1 MLLQTPFHAYYTAR
15 MLDSLSENEQLLP
28 VYASSDIQVYPFQIA
43 AASFALR
50 SPYQKGVILC
60 DEAGMGKSHEAM
72 LVINQR
78 WLEGQTR
85 ILLCIPNADLVY
97 QWVDML
103 ERYYS
108 IPYTVL
114 IGRKD
119 WEINTTADVPNGFDQ
134 DGLVITTYDFAAEHE
149 AEASQIHWDLTVF
162 EEANALSGVYQP
174 ESRQAKA
181 LYRIAG
187 SAFKLLLTG
196 TPIEKNIMDL
206 YGLIW
211 FIDNTVLPD
220 EKEFLARYLRKPE
233 NYPELAELV
242 SRFCFRTLRSQAKQ
256 YAKVP
261 ERVLFTV
268 EYSPSK
274 EEQKVYDLLYA
285 YINKPNKLAF
295 PEMDS
300 YDLALRLLSLQSSS
314 TAAIKQTLSGVI
326 RRLEKRED
334 AQAEL
339 SELQAIVD
347 ACNNISTDTKVKE
360 LLQVLEKGF
369 ALMKK
374 TGAKKKAV
382 IFTESVETMKM
393 LRPHLATKY
402 KTLLYYGGTDYS
414 VLQQFLADGE
424 VLISTDNGA
433 KGFHLADASFV
444 IHYDLLYNTLKM
456 EQRIDRCHRL
466 GQQNDVLSVAFI
478 NKSNFADVRKLE
490 LVSKRMLVSD
500 GVFGVSDDVI
510 GGFTDDLAGAFPV
523 LSERLRTKAQIETEH
538 QQALASHAEENK
550 QLVAAAEDVLFTTF
564 TKELADKIKLSP
576 RYIETQA
583 REINNDLWALAKY
596 FFTKYNETHSDCF
609 YVIDEAAQTIT
620 ATNYESLPVLFYY
633 WNGSQNRK
641 YQSQPVYGMAKDCK
655 PRHGRITLSSIIG
668 RGILHELEC
677 ADSGKL
683 RVSKP
688 GAENAEIG
696 LYTVSLASADHKRS
710 KEIPVLVG
718 RTESGEALDQAEC
731 LTLLS
736 LPVLDYEQTAHS
748 APHWLKKAGTPH
760 PLDKLVP
767 VDALAEQYRAELS
780 PSQAEE
786 AERLKLEAKRKKA
799 ALSKK
804 IDALEAQIK
813 ALEDS
818 RSGITHDRL
827 QLLALDKQI
836 NQLRREL
843 MGKKENQF
851 FEEMQLDLELEEQ
864 IKTATVNNGI
874 RVTTVREFVAEVT
887 SNR

>member
-1 MLLQTPFHAYYTAR
+1 MLLQTPFHAYYAAR
-15 MLDSLSENEQLLP
+15 MLDSISAREQLLP

-85 ILLCIPNADLVY
+85 ILLCIPNADLVH

-114 IGRKD
+114 TSRKD
-119 WEINTTADVPNGFDQ
+119 WEINTTADAPNGFDQ

-149 AEASQIHWDLTVF
+149 AEASQIRWNLTVF
-162 EEANALSGVYQP
+162 EEANALSGVYQL

-187 SAFKLLLTG
+187 NSFKLLLTG

-211 FIDNTVLPD
+211 FIDKTVLPD

-233 NYPELAELV
+233 NYPELAERV

-261 ERVLFTV
+261 ERVLLTV
-268 EYSPSK
+268 ECSPSM
-274 EEQKVYDLLYA
+274 EEQKVYDLLYT

-295 PEMDS
+295 PEMDPC
-300 YDLALRLLSLQSSS
+300 DLALRLLSLQSSS

-334 AQAEL
+334 AQLEL
-339 SELQAIVD
+339 AELQAIVD

-360 LLQVLEKGF
+360 LLRVLEKGF

-393 LRPHLATKY
+393 LRPHLAAKY
-402 KTLLYYGGTDYS
+402 KTLHYYGGTEYS

-478 NKSNFADVRKLE
+478 NKGNFADVRKLE

-510 GGFTDDLAGAFPV
+510 GGFTDDPAGAFPV

-538 QQALASHAEENK
+538 QQTLASHAEENK

-564 TKELADKIKLSP
+564 TKGLADKIKLSP
-576 RYIETQA
+576 RYIETQT

-596 FFTKYNETHSDCF
+596 FFTKYNETHTDCL
-609 YVIDEAAQTIT
+609 YVIDEAEQTIT
-620 ATNYESLPVLFYY
+620 ATNYETLPVLFYY

-641 YQSQPVYGMAKDCK
+641 YQSQRVYGMAKVFK

-677 ADSGKL
+677 SDSGIL
-683 RVSKP
+683 RIAKP
-688 GAENAEIG
+688 NVEDAEIG
-696 LYTVSLASADHKRS
+696 LYSVSLTSADRKRS
-710 KEIPVLVG
+710 KEIPILVG
-718 RTESGEALDQAEC
+718 RTKSGKVLNQAEC
-731 LTLLS
+731 LELLS
-736 LPVLDYEQTAHS
+736 LPVATYEESAHK
-748 APHWLKKAGTPH
+748 APHWLKKAGTPY
-760 PLDKLVP
+760 PLDQFVP
-767 VDALAEQYRAELS
+767 LDALAEQYRAELT

-786 AERLKLEAKRKKA
+786 AERLKLEAKRKEA
-799 ALSKK
+799 ALSKE

-813 ALEDS
+813 ALEDARGQIS
-818 RSGITHDRL
+818 NDRL
-827 QLLALDKQI
+827 QILALDKQI
-836 NQLRREL
+836 NQLRRDL
-843 MGKKENQF
+843 MGKKENPF
-851 FEEMQLDLELEEQ
+851 FEEMRLDQKLEKQ
-864 IKTATVNNGI
+864 INVFQGSIGTNLF
-874 RVTTVREFVAEVT
+874 REFLLEVE
-887 SNR
+887 R

>member
-43 AASFALR
+43 AANFALR

-85 ILLCIPNADLVY
+85 ILLCIPNADLVH

-103 ERYYS
+103 ERFYS
-108 IPYTVL
+108 MPYVVL
-114 IGRKD
+114 TNRKE
-119 WEINTTADVPNGFDQ
+119 WEENAAADSSNGFDQ
-134 DGLVITTYDFAAEHE
+134 DGLVITTYEFAAEHE

-211 FIDNTVLPD
+211 FIDNTTLPD
-220 EKEFLARYLRKPE
+220 EKEFLSRYLRKPE
-233 NYPELAELV
+233 NYPELAERV

-261 ERVLFTV
+261 ERVLLTV
-268 EYSPSK
+268 EYSPTK
-274 EEQKVYDLLYA
+274 EERTVYDLLYA
-285 YINKPNKLAF
+285 YINKPNKIAF

-314 TAAIKQTLSGVI
+314 TAAIRQTLAGI
-326 RRLEKRED
+326 IKRLEKQVN
-334 AQAEL
+334 AQEER
-339 SELQAIVD
+339 SELQAIIA
-347 ACNNISTDTKVKE
+347 ACDRVSTDTKVKK
-360 LLQVLEKGF
+360 LLRVLDRGF

-374 TGAKKKAV
+374 TGAQKKAV
-382 IFTESVETMKM
+382 IFTESVETQRM
-393 LRPHLATKY
+393 LLPILRSKY
-402 KTLLYYGGTDYS
+402 KAELYNGGADDSAIRRFRAEGEILL
-414 VLQQFLADGE
+414 
-424 VLISTDNGA
+424 STDHGA
-433 KGFHLADASFV
+433 KGFNLECASFV

-478 NKSNFADVRKLE
+478 DKGNFADVRKLE

-510 GGFTDDLAGAFPV
+510 GGFTDDLPGALSV
-523 LSERLRTKAQIETEH
+523 ISERLRTRAQVEANYQKTLSGHE
-538 QQALASHAEENK
+538 EENK
-550 QLVAAAEDVLFTTF
+550 QVVASAEDVLFTTF
-564 TKELADKIKLSP
+564 TKSLADKIRLSP
-576 RYIETQA
+576 RYIEERTEELNQ
-583 REINNDLWALAKY
+583 DLWALAK
-596 FFTKYNETHSDCF
+596 FFFNRYNETHTDCC
-609 YVIDEAAQTIT
+609 YVIDETAQTIT
-620 ATNYESLPVLFYY
+620 ATNYKTLPVLFYY

-641 YQSQPVYGMAKDCK
+641 YQSQPVYGMAKDFK

-688 GAENAEIG
+688 DAENAEIG
-696 LYTVSLASADHKRS
+696 LYTVSLTSADRKRS

-718 RTESGEALDQAEC
+718 RTESGKALDQAEC

-736 LPVLDYEQTAHS
+736 LPVQDYEQSDHS
-748 APHWLKKAGTPH
+748 APHWLKKTGTPH

-767 VDALAEQYRAELS
+767 VDALVEPYRAELS
-780 PSQAEE
+780 PVQAEE
-786 AERLKLEAKRKKA
+786 AERLKLEAKRQKA
-799 ALSKK
+799 ALSRE
-804 IDALEAQIK
+804 IDALEAQVK

-818 RSGITHDRL
+818 RGRITHDRL

-836 NQLRREL
+836 NQFRREL
-843 MGKKENQF
+843 MAKKENQF
-851 FEEMQLDLELEEQ
+851 LEEMQCDLSLEKQLTLLKNEETTIQ
-864 IKTATVNNGI
+864 LI
-874 RVTTVREFVAEVT
+874 RESILLIRT
-887 SNR
+887 

>member
-1 MLLQTPFHAYYTAR
+1 MLLQTPFHAYYAAR
-15 MLDSLSENEQLLP
+15 MLDSLSAREQFIP

-50 SPYQKGVILC
+50 SPHQKGVILC

-85 ILLCIPNADLVY
+85 ILLCIPNSDLVH

-114 IGRKD
+114 TSRKD
-119 WEINTTADVPNGFDQ
+119 WEIKTTADAPNCFDQ
-134 DGLVITTYDFAAEHE
+134 DGLVITTCDFAAEHE
-149 AEASQIHWDLTVF
+149 EEASQIHWDLTVF

-211 FIDNTVLPD
+211 FIDKTVLPD

-233 NYPELAELV
+233 NYPELAERV

-261 ERVLFTV
+261 ERVLLTV

-274 EEQKVYDLLYA
+274 EEQKVYDLLYTT

-339 SELQAIVD
+339 AELQAIVD

-360 LLQVLEKGF
+360 LLRVLEKGF

-393 LRPHLATKY
+393 LKPCLATKY

-414 VLQQFLADGE
+414 FLQQFLADGE

-510 GGFTDDLAGAFPV
+510 GGFTDDPAGAFPV
-523 LSERLRTKAQIETEH
+523 LSDRLRTKAQIEAEY
-538 QQALASHAEENK
+538 QQTLASHAEENK

-609 YVIDEAAQTIT
+609 YVIDEAEQTIT

-641 YQSQPVYGMAKDCK
+641 YQSQRVYGMAKDFK

-677 ADSGKL
+677 SDSGIL
-683 RVSKP
+683 HIAKP
-688 GAENAEIG
+688 DVEDAEIG
-696 LYTVSLASADHKRS
+696 LYTVSLTSADRRLS
-710 KEIPVLVG
+710 KEIPILVG
-718 RTESGEALDQAEC
+718 WTKSGKVLNQAEC
-731 LTLLS
+731 LELLS
-736 LPVLDYEQTAHS
+736 LPVATYEESDHK
-748 APHWLKKAGTPH
+748 APHWLKKTGTPY
-760 PLDKLVP
+760 PLDRLVP

-780 PSQAEE
+780 PVQAEE

-799 ALSKK
+799 ALSKE

-813 ALEDS
+813 AVEDA
-818 RSGITHDRL
+818 RGQITSDRL
-827 QLLALDKQI
+827 QILALDKQI

-851 FEEMQLDLELEEQ
+851 FDEMRLDQELEKQ
-864 IKTATVNNGI
+864 IKTAHSLIATNLY
-874 RVTTVREFVAEVT
+874 REFLLEAEK
-887 SNR
+887 

>member
-15 MLDSLSENEQLLP
+15 MLDSLSTREQLLP

-43 AASFALR
+43 AAGFALR
-50 SPYQKGVILC
+50 SPHQKGVILC

-85 ILLCIPNADLVY
+85 ILLCIPNADLVH
-97 QWVDML
+97 QWVNML

-119 WEINTTADVPNGFDQ
+119 WEINTTADAPNGFDQ

-149 AEASQIHWDLTVF
+149 AEASQIRWDLTVF

-233 NYPELAELV
+233 NYPELAERV

-261 ERVLFTV
+261 ERVLLTV

-274 EEQKVYDLLYA
+274 EEQKVYDLLYT

-360 LLQVLEKGF
+360 LLRVLEKGF

-393 LRPHLATKY
+393 LQPHLAAKY
-402 KTLLYYGGTDYS
+402 KALLYYGGTDYS
-414 VLQQFLADGE
+414 VFQQFLADGE

-478 NKSNFADVRKLE
+478 NKGNFADVRKLE

-510 GGFTDDLAGAFPV
+510 GGFTDDPAGAFPV
-523 LSERLRTKAQIETEH
+523 LSDRLRTKAQVEAEY
-538 QQALASHAEENK
+538 QQTLASHAEENK

-564 TKELADKIKLSP
+564 TKELADKIKLLP

-596 FFTKYNETHSDCF
+596 FFSRYNETHSDCF
-609 YVIDEAAQTIT
+609 YVIDEAEQTIT
-620 ATNYESLPVLFYY
+620 ATNFEALPVLFYY

-641 YQSQPVYGMAKDCK
+641 YQSQRVYGMAKDFK
-655 PRHGRITLSSIIG
+655 PRYGRITLTSIIG

-677 ADSGKL
+677 AETGEL
-683 RVSKP
+683 RMQNA
-688 GAENAEIG
+688 GMQNAEIG
-696 LYTVSLASADHKRS
+696 LYTVLLTSEDRRLS
-710 KEIPVLVG
+710 KEIPILVG
-718 RTESGEALDQAEC
+718 RTKSGKILDQAEC
-731 LTLLS
+731 LELLS
-736 LPVLDYEQTAHS
+736 QPVATYEESEHK
-748 APHWLKKAGTPH
+748 APHWLKNADRPH
-760 PLDKLVP
+760 PLDRLVP

-780 PSQAEE
+780 PAQAEE

-799 ALSKK
+799 ALSKE
-804 IDALEAQIK
+804 IDALEAQING
-813 ALEDS
+813 LENGRD
-818 RSGITHDRL
+818 RITHDRL

-851 FEEMQLDLELEEQ
+851 FEEMRLEVGLTESLQALAKQETLSL
-864 IKTATVNNGI
+864 KYF
-874 RVTTVREFVAEVT
+874 REFTLQIEGIV
-887 SNR
+887 